1 MLIYVIRHGQSET
14 NLQQQWTGW
23 LDAPLTEK
31 GRKDAEKA
39 REFLKNIS
47 FDKVY
52 CSDLRRA
59 KETAAI
65 AAPHWEAEP
74 TALLREVNVGTLAG
88 QPLSVLTKEQDAH
101 IFEVGYGDYD
111 GETQEAFAHRVAT
124 MMEQV
129 AALPCTNVALFSHAG
144 WLRGML
150 DIVLGLRLPRGRVRC
165 RNCTIAV
172 FEYTDGVW
180 SLHSW
185 VNL

>member
-14 NLQQQWTGW
+14 NLRQQWTGW
-23 LDAPLTEK
+23 LDAPLTEQ

-39 REFLKNIS
+39 RDFLKNIA

-59 KETAAI
+59 RETAAI
-65 AAPHWEAEP
+65 AAPRCEAEP

-88 QPLSVLTKEQDAH
+88 QPISPLTAEQDAL
-101 IFEVGYGDYD
+101 FFKEGYGSVG
-111 GETQEAFAHRVAT
+111 GETQADFSRRVAT
-124 MMEQV
+124 VMDKV
-129 AALPCTNVALFSHAG
+129 SALPCHTVALFSHAG
-144 WLRGML
+144 FLRGML
-150 DIVLGLRLPRGRVRC
+150 DLVLGLRLPRERVRC
-165 RNCTIAV
+165 RNCTVAV
-172 FEYTDGVW
+172 FEYTDGNW